1 MKQALIAEGHLQEDG
16 DVLPFCHQV
25 SRLQVVQI
33 NTAVRYNPS
42 ISGLSTIGQNTLREG
57 YLAAS
62 LQRRIPD

>member
-33 NTAVRYNPS
+33 DSAVRNNPS
-42 ISGLSTIGQNTLREG
+42 ISGLTTIDKNTIRVG
-57 YLAAS
+57 YCTAT
-62 LQRRIPD
+62 